1 MEAWEANL
9 PKLVEE
15 DVSIVTIFEHQV
27 RELMEDNE
35 GSWLKY
41 PQARQIVQSAV
52 RPNMFFVVGIFNT
65 SQEPKSVHGVDDYIH
80 FLRYFFLSCHV

>member
-27 RELMEDNE
+27 RELMEDNQ
-35 GSWLKY
+35 GSGLKY
-41 PQARQIVQSAV
+41 SQARQIVRSAW
-52 RPNMFFVVGIFNT
+52 NLAVVGNLIRECLANYMEDGRF
-65 SQEPKSVHGVDDYIH
+65 IH
-80 FLRYFFLSCHV
+80 EI

>member
-41 PQARQIVQSAV
+41 PQARQIVRSAW
-52 RPNMFFVVGIFNT
+52 NLAVVGNLIRECLANYMEDGRF
-65 SQEPKSVHGVDDYIH
+65 IH
-80 FLRYFFLSCHV
+80 EI